1 MSSQVYDLNMIPGYG
16 VKPRIG
22 VSQYDSDNREITFVL
37 YNGDDAYD
45 VTGKPLT
52 IEGTK
57 SDGTAFSYSV
67 IKNLSGSVAG
77 NRITWK
83 PVTQMTAIAENV
95 NCELVVWDT
104 NGSRIGSQNFVLMVE
119 EAGLQNADVSQTD
132 LPGLVE
138 SFSEAADT
146 LKAASQAATN
156 AANAATAEAQTSR
169 TELESIRTTLQQAS
183 DNIVSYHLSGT
194 VLTITT
200 QDYVNSSEESTEGGA

>member
-67 IKNLSGSVAG
+67 KNNLSGTISG
-77 NRITWK
+77 NRVTWK
-83 PVTQMTAIAENV
+83 PISQMTIVAENV
-95 NCELVVWDT
+95 DCELVVWDT

-119 EAGLQNADVSQTD
+119 EAGLQNADTSQTD
-132 LPGLVE
+132 LPGLVA
-138 SFSEAADT
+138 SFSETAQNVIESA
-146 LKAASQAATN
+146 QAATDAAN
-156 AANAATAEAQTSR
+156 AANAELQETLPELRSLVADLDEHYVEYTLDGTSLYIYSR
-169 TELESIRTTLQQAS
+169 EYLESLNT
-183 DNIVSYHLSGT
+183 
-194 VLTITT
+194 
-200 QDYVNSSEESTEGGA
+200 